1 VRRSAEATPIWV
13 RLDQP
18 RCYNVDESSAR
29 DRRRR
34 WRTST
39 ANKGSLFREMKLNRG
54 HVMQLASEA

>member
-1 VRRSAEATPIWV
+1 
-13 RLDQP
+13 
-18 RCYNVDESSAR
+18 VDESSAR

-54 HVMQLASEA
+54 HAMQLASQEA